1 MSLPSAALSMKI
13 EKHIVL
19 TEKDGENSF
28 YFILDINCYGPIYS
42 EPPPIMSAISCDEQN
57 NVPVP
62 LPRSFEMVPY
72 VETQQPQPVQQQQEE
87 VVESVAASRRLVVLC
102 LLTISI

>member
-1 MSLPSAALSMKI
+1 MMADKL
-13 EKHIVL
+13 
-19 TEKDGENSF
+19 
-28 YFILDINCYGPIYS
+28 ILFFSDINCYGPIYS

-87 VVESVAASRRLVVLC
+87 VVESVAASRRLVFLIKIE
-102 LLTISI
+102 L

>member
-1 MSLPSAALSMKI
+1 MMADKL
-13 EKHIVL
+13 
-19 TEKDGENSF
+19 
-28 YFILDINCYGPIYS
+28 ILFFSDINCYGPIYS

-87 VVESVAASRRLVVLC
+87 VVESVAASRRFVVLVF
-102 LLTISI
+102 LTIEFPMYGNKIKVI

>member
-1 MSLPSAALSMKI
+1 MAFLENTNFTILLA
-13 EKHIVL
+13 
-19 TEKDGENSF
+19 EKDGRETHSLF
-28 YFILDINCYGPIYS
+28 FILDINCYGPIYS

-72 VETQQPQPVQQQQEE
+72 VETQQQQPVQQQQEE

-102 LLTISI
+102 LFNN

>member
-1 MSLPSAALSMKI
+1 MSLLSAALSMKTMADKLI
-13 EKHIVL
+13 L
-19 TEKDGENSF
+19 F
-28 YFILDINCYGPIYS
+28 FLDINCYGPIYS

-72 VETQQPQPVQQQQEE
+72 VETQQPQQPVQQQQEE
-87 VVESVAASRRLVVLC
+87 VVESVAASRRLVFLIKIE
-102 LLTISI
+102 L

>member
-1 MSLPSAALSMKI
+1 MKTMADKLI
-13 EKHIVL
+13 L
-19 TEKDGENSF
+19 F
-28 YFILDINCYGPIYS
+28 FLDINCYGPIYS

-102 LLTISI
+102 LFNYQTQCLYRFLNSQKRGSF

>member
-1 MSLPSAALSMKI
+1 MKTMADKLI
-13 EKHIVL
+13 L
-19 TEKDGENSF
+19 F
-28 YFILDINCYGPIYS
+28 FLDINCYGPIYS

-87 VVESVAASRRLVVLC
+87 VVESVAASRRLVFLIKIE
-102 LLTISI
+102 L

>member
-1 MSLPSAALSMKI
+1 MMADKLIL
-13 EKHIVL
+13 
-19 TEKDGENSF
+19 F
-28 YFILDINCYGPIYS
+28 FLDINCYGPIYS

-87 VVESVAASRRLVVLC
+87 VVESVAASRRFVVLVF
-102 LLTISI
+102 LTIEFPMYGNKIKVI

>member
-1 MSLPSAALSMKI
+1 
-13 EKHIVL
+13 
-19 TEKDGENSF
+19 
-28 YFILDINCYGPIYS
+28 
-42 EPPPIMSAISCDEQN
+42 MSAISCDEQN

-72 VETQQPQPVQQQQEE
+72 VETQQQQQQPVQQQQEE

-102 LLTISI
+102 LFNN